1 MNGPKECISDLETD
15 TQLKLFREKLLSTS
29 PETMST
35 YAFDCFKDYF
45 ESVNI
50 SEGKIRK
57 SFATSLLVES
67 QDLIGY
73 DFLWNL
79 LTECRDETIANDATE
94 YLLKLCFTCISPKLR
109 KGQLISKGLFG
120 ILNSSKKR
128 TETIRPEQMFH
139 VCHQNYCELNH
150 I

>member
-1 MNGPKECISDLETD
+1 MSAFFSSFTYKEYVEEHLQLLKLFLQEGNLYLSWEHTKELWETMVDNPKAIPFESESCYSWFKECISDLESE

-35 YAFDCFKDYF
+35 HAFDCFKDYF

-67 QDLIGY
+67 QGLIGKY
-73 DFLWNL
+73 
-79 LTECRDETIANDATE
+79 
-94 YLLKLCFTCISPKLR
+94 S
-109 KGQLISKGLFG
+109 
-120 ILNSSKKR
+120 
-128 TETIRPEQMFH
+128 
-139 VCHQNYCELNH
+139 
-150 I
+150 